1 MKRRNPWLWVP
12 SLYFTEGVPYFVV
25 NSISV
30 ILLKRLGMGNASMA
44 AWTSLLYLP
53 WLIKPF
59 WGPFVD
65 RVKTKRWWVLSMQG
79 AMVLLFLALALSLP
93 KGIGAEVGLFRWTLL
108 VFSLTAFVSATHD
121 IAIDGFYML
130 GLSGKEQSLFVGI
143 RTAFY
148 RLSNLFVQ
156 GGVVVVAGVLEL
168 RTGNVPEAWRMTLG
182 GLALVWALFTL
193 YHSWALP
200 RPAVDRSVT
209 LRQNFSSFFRRKGV
223 WAGLLF
229 ILLYRLPEALALK
242 IVPAFL
248 VDPREA
254 GGMGLSTVD
263 FGLVNNTVGVV
274 GIVAGGIL
282 GGVVVSRW
290 GLRKVLW
297 PMALS
302 LTLPCAVYLWM
313 ALDPSLPLPL
323 VGACVALEQ
332 LGYGFGFTAVTL
344 YMIHLSD
351 GPGKTAHYA
360 LCTAF
365 MALSM
370 MIPGLF
376 AGALQES
383 VGYQTFFLI
392 VVAACVMTY
401 IVSALLKIDPE
412 FGKKKA

>member
-1 MKRRNPWLWVP
+1 MKSRNPWLWVP
-12 SLYFTEGVPYFVV
+12 SLYFAEGVPYFVV

-30 ILLKRLGMGNASMA
+30 ILLKRMGMGNADMA

-65 RVKTKRWWVLSMQG
+65 RVKTKRWWVLTMQG
-79 AMVLLFLALALSLP
+79 TMVLLLSALALSLP
-93 KGIGAEVGLFRWTLL
+93 KAVGAELGLFRWTLL
-108 VFSLTAFVSATHD
+108 LFSLTAFVSATHD

-156 GGVVVVAGVLEL
+156 GGVVVAAGILEL
-168 RTGNVPEAWRMTLG
+168 RTGSVPQAWRLTLG
-182 GLALVWALFTL
+182 GVALLWALITL
-193 YHSWALP
+193 YHAWALP
-200 RPAVDRSVT
+200 RPEGDRSVSVK
-209 LRQNFSSFFRRKGV
+209 QNFSSFFRKEGV

-229 ILLYRLPEALALK
+229 ILLYRLPEALSLK

-254 GGMGLSTVD
+254 GGMGLSTLD
-263 FGLVNNTVGVV
+263 FGLVNNTVGVI

-282 GGVVVSRW
+282 GGLVASRI
-290 GLRKVLW
+290 GLRKALW

-302 LTLPCAVYLWM
+302 LALPCAVYLWM
-313 ALDPSLPLPL
+313 ALDQGMPLWL
-323 VGACVALEQ
+323 VASCVAVEQ
-332 LGYGFGFTAVTL
+332 FGYGFGFTAVTL
-344 YMIHLSD
+344 YMIHLSE

-365 MALSM
+365 MAGSM
-370 MIPGLF
+370 MLPGLVAGYLEEALGYPGYFTLVMLSCTVTF
-376 AGALQES
+376 AS
-383 VGYQTFFLI
+383 V
-392 VVAACVMTY
+392 
-401 IVSALLKIDPE
+401 LLVRRRLPE
-412 FGKKKA
+412 GFGR